1 MVTQQMRNRAE
12 IWMQAMHLSSESL
25 YDSVS
30 YIKNKQVNEQK
41 WEKILH
47 FFNEPFIL
55 SLENTFYLI
64 WHFNYTLFVV
74 NYMII
79 LKGFYFILAS
89 SMLFSLIPIRIKWNI
104 KIRNHS
110 IYNRILVIIEFSK
123 IYQV

>member
-1 MVTQQMRNRAE
+1 MN
-12 IWMQAMHLSSESL
+12 
-25 YDSVS
+25 
-30 YIKNKQVNEQK
+30 KNGG
-41 WEKILH
+41 KILH
-47 FFNEPFIL
+47 FFKEPFIL
-55 SLENTFYLI
+55 SLENIFYLI
-64 WHFNYTLFVV
+64 YDIHFNYILFVV